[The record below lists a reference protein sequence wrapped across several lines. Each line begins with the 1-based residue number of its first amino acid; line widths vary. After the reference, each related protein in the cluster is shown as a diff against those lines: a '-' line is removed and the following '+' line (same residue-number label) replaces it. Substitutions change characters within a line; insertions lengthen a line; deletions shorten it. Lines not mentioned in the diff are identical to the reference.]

1 MIAWIFDSEEYTAR
15 YYELLS
21 EFLGSVDFGTIVS
34 ETAEMIDKYVEKDP
48 TIFCTYDEFKK
59 GVVAIKGFCE
69 LRAESIKGQLDGS
82 IPSTSEGQSAD
93 SSALIDCSSLTLSD
107 MGTMGG
113 GMGGGFGGFGGKGG
127 RPGSSG
133 GTSTRAVNLNSKQ
146 SNGGKPNFGGNMPEN
161 FDPSQ
166 FGGEMPQFDGE
177 NMPEGFDPSQFGV
190 EMPEGFDPSKFGGER
205 PGSSAQKSSDST
217 GEGADNDNSEKS
229 KSDRPEKP
237 DSA

>member
-1 MIAWIFDSEEYTAR
+1 MLNTPIDTPVSGSMSDRPMIAWIFDSEEYTAR

-48 TIFCTYDEFKK
+48 TKFCTYDEFKK

-113 GMGGGFGGFGGKGG
+113 GMGDGFGGFGGKGG
-127 RPGSSG
+127 RPGSS
-133 GTSTRAVNLNSKQ
+133 
-146 SNGGKPNFGGNMPEN
+146 
-161 FDPSQ
+161 
-166 FGGEMPQFDGE
+166 
-177 NMPEGFDPSQFGV
+177 
-190 EMPEGFDPSKFGGER
+190 
-205 PGSSAQKSSDST
+205 AQKSSDST
-217 GEGADNDNSEKS
+217 DEGADNDNSEKS

>member
-48 TIFCTYDEFKK
+48 TKFCTYDEFKK

-93 SSALIDCSSLTLSD
+93 SLAVSAEKAAD
-107 MGTMGG
+107 
-113 GMGGGFGGFGGKGG
+113 
-127 RPGSSG
+127 
-133 GTSTRAVNLNSKQ
+133 RAVRLRKAPTAQTRERITIIRKNQRVTVPKNRTALRTGKKRPSG
-146 SNGGKPNFGGNMPEN
+146 SGFPSMNG
-161 FDPSQ
+161 S
-166 FGGEMPQFDGE
+166 PQTNDE
-177 NMPEGFDPSQFGV
+177 TTYILLGV
-190 EMPEGFDPSKFGGER
+190 SVLVLIAGVIFAAKFKR
-205 PGSSAQKSSDST
+205 
-217 GEGADNDNSEKS
+217 
-229 KSDRPEKP
+229 
-237 DSA
+237 